1 MPAKLLLFLPLLVLA
16 HASAF
21 IHPFI
26 LDDLPLPSLPSPHTS
41 RRFHLPAL
49 RLYSNESGVPWPTYR
64 SLPVHSRLTQAE
76 IKTQRVE
83 SMIGDLFTVL
93 LHADDCA
100 LLERQASGIGEIYI
114 DTGFNMS
121 RKPFLLRNGVRE
133 IANKYNIPLRPLE
146 RKWNVV
152 EETTKQDDN
161 KR

>member
-1 MPAKLLLFLPLLVLA
+1 MPAKLLLFLPLLMLA

-21 IHPFI
+21 IHPFM
-26 LDDLPLPSLPSPHTS
+26 LDDMPPPSLPSPNTS

-83 SMIGDLFTVL
+83 SMIGDLFSVL
-93 LHADDCA
+93 LYADDCA

-121 RKPFLLRNGVRE
+121 RRPFLLRNGVRE

-161 KR
+161 KH

>member
-1 MPAKLLLFLPLLVLA
+1 MQAKLLIFLTLLSLA

-21 IHPFI
+21 MHPF
-26 LDDLPLPSLPSPHTS
+26 LWDDLPLPSLPSPNSS

-49 RLYSNESGVPWPTYR
+49 RLYSNQSGVPWPTYR
-64 SLPVHSRLTQAE
+64 SLPVHSRLAQAE

-83 SMIGDLFTVL
+83 SMLGDLLTVL

-100 LLERQASGIGEIYI
+100 LLERQAHGIGEIYI

-121 RKPFLLRNGVRE
+121 RRPFLLRNGVRE
-133 IANKYNIPLRPLE
+133 IVDKYNVPLRPLE

-152 EETTKQDDN
+152 ESN
-161 KR
+161 LKRDEDQC